1 VLRVLVVLVSDR
13 TVLAMFVR
21 RVHEGDKILDAAM
34 STSA

>member
-1 VLRVLVVLVSDR
+1 VSVSDR
-13 TVLAMFVR
+13 TVLAIFPR